1 MTVVF
6 DAGKNSGDNF
16 ARLAKTG
23 LHYVGSVPASGCG
36 DLTALPAAARSIVD
50 QERFGG
56 LTAFDT
62 RRVTYGTDL
71 RALLTHP
78 PQLHATPAARL
89 DRTTP
94 GQARRQLGGHS
105 GH

>member
-62 RRVTYGTDL
+62 RRVTYGTHRRGL
-71 RALLTHP
+71 PHP
-78 PQLHATPAARL
+78 PTRPAAKP
-89 DRTTP
+89 TP
-94 GQARRQLGGHS
+94 RVARHHPLQACPH
-105 GH
+105 